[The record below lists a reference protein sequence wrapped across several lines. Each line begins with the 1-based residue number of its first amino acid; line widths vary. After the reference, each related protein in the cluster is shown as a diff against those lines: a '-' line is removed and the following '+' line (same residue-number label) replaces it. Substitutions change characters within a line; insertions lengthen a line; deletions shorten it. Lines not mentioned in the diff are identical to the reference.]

1 MNGYEELGR
10 YVKLARKGRG
20 IIGERRKVHRELQT
34 MAPDLRFWRKG
45 VWGTRHL
52 ENDEGNYVIRG
63 NPEVSAGMRE
73 RSVYLR
79 QHFQISESFLALR
92 TR

>member
-34 MAPDLRFWRKG
+34 MAPDLRFWGKG
-45 VWGTRHL
+45 VWGSRHL

-73 RSVYLR
+73 RSVHLR
-79 QHFQISESFLALR
+79 QHFQISESFFALR
-92 TR
+92 KR

>member
-1 MNGYEELGR
+1 
-10 YVKLARKGRG
+10 
-20 IIGERRKVHRELQT
+20 
-34 MAPDLRFWRKG
+34 MAPDLRFWGKG
-45 VWGTRHL
+45 VWGVRHL

-79 QHFQISESFLALR
+79 QHFQISESFSALR
-92 TR
+92 TRQREDRRGGSPAGPSGSSPRNEGQRHQKSVP